1 MIRDYFLFALGS
13 VRYRKLRSWLTMI
26 GVFIGIATVVALIS
40 ISEGMRES
48 INEQFEILGV
58 NMIMVQR
65 GTGFGAGPP
74 AETTATLTE
83 DDIDLIK
90 RVRGVDLASGMIW
103 GQENVKFKSE
113 TKAIIVWGL
122 PTENKEAKEF
132 IEQVQLRIG
141 QGKDLQKGDRYRA
154 LVGYELAR
162 EEGIFDKPIRLRE
175 KVEILDTDFEVVGI
189 LEEIGNRYDDN
200 SIAIPLEVAREL
212 FDKTD
217 EYDMIFVRVE
227 KGADT
232 TAVAESIKESMRKD
246 RDQKKGEENF
256 NVQTSEQMIAQFNT
270 ILNVIQAVLVGIAL
284 ISLAVGAVGIMNTM
298 YTSVLER
305 TKEIGIMKSV
315 GAQNID
321 IMMIFIMESGIYGL
335 VGGSIGIILGI
346 ALSTAVELIAAPYL
360 GIGIFKASVTWW
372 LIFGTL
378 AFAFF
383 IGVISGIL
391 PARKASK
398 LRPVD
403 ALRYE

>member
-1 MIRDYFLFALGS
+1 
-13 VRYRKLRSWLTMI
+13 
-26 GVFIGIATVVALIS
+26 
-40 ISEGMRES
+40 
-48 INEQFEILGV
+48 
-58 NMIMVQR
+58 
-65 GTGFGAGPP
+65 
-74 AETTATLTE
+74 
-83 DDIDLIK
+83 
-90 RVRGVDLASGMIW
+90 
-103 GQENVKFKSE
+103 
-113 TKAIIVWGL
+113 
-122 PTENKEAKEF
+122 
-132 IEQVQLRIG
+132 
-141 QGKDLQKGDRYRA
+141 
-154 LVGYELAR
+154 
-162 EEGIFDKPIRLRE
+162 
-175 KVEILDTDFEVVGI
+175 
-189 LEEIGNRYDDN
+189 
-200 SIAIPLEVAREL
+200 
-212 FDKTD
+212 
-217 EYDMIFVRVE
+217 
-227 KGADT
+227 
-232 TAVAESIKESMRKD
+232 
-246 RDQKKGEENF
+246 
-256 NVQTSEQMIAQFNT
+256 
-270 ILNVIQAVLVGIAL
+270 
-284 ISLAVGAVGIMNTM
+284 M